1 MASATVICEVKGDT
15 PVRQEIL
22 QHLGEDGL
30 SSSPPVGETSKCKH
44 LEMIQGIINR
54 LAGNSAQLKKWHLLA
69 ATLLGTIHHN
79 SQCNPVITA
88 SALAI
93 ISFGCLILDAY
104 YLSLERQFINT
115 YNDAIAGKIPPFVI
129 KPTRG
134 DPRYSILSVSVWPY
148 YLIVTTGIGIA
159 LCANQIQLLIQN
171 L

>member
-69 ATLLGTIHHN
+69 ATLLGGIHHD
-79 SQCNPVITA
+79 SHCNPVIIVI
-88 SALAI
+88 ALVL
-93 ISFGCLILDAY
+93 ISFGCMTVDAY
-104 YLSLERQFINT
+104 YLSRERQFINT
-115 YNDAIAGKIPPFVI
+115 YNDAAAGKIQPFVI

-134 DPRYSILSVSVWPY
+134 DPRYSILSVSIWPY
-148 YLIVTTGIGIA
+148 YLFVTIGISIA
-159 LCANQIQLLIQN
+159 LWAT
-171 L
+171 